1 MFVKKAFYFL
11 LPVFLLVVFQSN
23 AQAITTKKEAVK
35 KGVYKKPTAA
45 EIISPDVKSTIGAL
59 TSSNADKTSS
69 KPATQNAKPATTA
82 KAPAIAATK
91 PANKA
96 VAQKTKSKKS
106 LINDKEDPDLLPSSE
121 ENYVA
126 VQMINNAMSFIGT
139 RYLGGGTTTS
149 GMDCSGMVTAV
160 YKLFDMKLPR
170 SSNEMAKV
178 GQKVDNSE
186 IKKGDLVFFHTNGK
200 RIINHVGMV
209 VEVLEDEIKF
219 VHSST
224 QKGVII
230 SSTKEPYYKK
240 SFVQANR
247 ML

>member
-1 MFVKKAFYFL
+1 MFAKKAILFL
-11 LPVFLLVVFQSN
+11 LPVLLLVASQSN
-23 AQAITTKKEAVK
+23 AQVITNKKEAVK
-35 KGVYKKPTAA
+35 KGVYKKPVENVSA
-45 EIISPDVKSTIGAL
+45 DVKSTVGAF
-59 TSSNADKTSS
+59 TATNDKSTVKSSTQAAKAPVVSAS
-69 KPATQNAKPATTA
+69 KPAA
-82 KAPAIAATK
+82 KATVK
-91 PANKA
+91 P
-96 VAQKTKSKKS
+96 KSKKS
-106 LINDKEDPDLLPSSE
+106 LINEKEDPDLLPSE
-121 ENYVA
+121 NENYVA
-126 VQMINNAMSFIGT
+126 VQMINNAMTFLGT

-178 GQKVDNSE
+178 GQKVDNND

-240 SFVQANR
+240 NFVQANR